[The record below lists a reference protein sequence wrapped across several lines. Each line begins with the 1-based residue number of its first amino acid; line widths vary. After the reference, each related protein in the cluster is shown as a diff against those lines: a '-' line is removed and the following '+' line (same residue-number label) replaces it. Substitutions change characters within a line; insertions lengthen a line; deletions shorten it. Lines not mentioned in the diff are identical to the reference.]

1 MNFRAI
7 FPLVD
12 FKDEFTF
19 ENCSSN
25 EDFLKEIVTIYFS
38 NTDERIKE
46 ASLAV
51 YMAYRDHYPKY
62 LKNLNEEQIQRLDAD
77 IKTASSKIIKLRRIA
92 LSVLSKVA

>member
-7 FPLVD
+7 FPFVD

-25 EDFLKEIVTIYFS
+25 EDFVQAIVIIYFT

-46 ASLAV
+46 ATLAV

-62 LKNLNEEQIQRLDAD
+62 LKNLTEEQMQKLNSD
-77 IKTASSKIIKLRRIA
+77 ITTASSKIIKLRRIA
-92 LSVLSKVA
+92 LSALSKVA

>member
-19 ENCSSN
+19 EKCNSN
-25 EDFLKEIVTIYFS
+25 EDFIQEIVTIYLS
-38 NTDERIKE
+38 NNDERIKE
-46 ASLAV
+46 ATLAV

-62 LKNLNEEQIQRLDAD
+62 LKNLNKEQLLQLDSD

-92 LSVLSKVA
+92 LSALSKVA